1 MVVDDAV
8 DGVGGA
14 LVGHPEEALAVDNAR
29 NNLDELQEGRARQ
42 ECIRARWNKWSAR
55 WLRLH
60 MWACVAL
67 AQPRQATHG
76 LT

>member
-1 MVVDDAV
+1 VVVDDAV

-42 ECIRARWNKWSAR
+42 ECVRARWNK
-55 WLRLH
+55 
-60 MWACVAL
+60 
-67 AQPRQATHG
+67 
-76 LT
+76 

>member
-1 MVVDDAV
+1 MTHPDLASLVHGLAPGGIEAGGGAPAVVVVDDAV

-42 ECIRARWNKWSAR
+42 ECVRARWNK
-55 WLRLH
+55 
-60 MWACVAL
+60 
-67 AQPRQATHG
+67 
-76 LT
+76 